1 MSINILFQRHLA
13 TIAATKFDFSLDFV
27 LLFYIFSSSNF
38 MLVALT
44 VSIATFMCL
53 AKITLIKNLVM
64 LQSKKKIKKATD
76 TKFA

>member
-1 MSINILFQRHLA
+1 MLA
-13 TIAATKFDFSLDFV
+13 
-27 LLFYIFSSSNF
+27 
-38 MLVALT
+38 ALT

-64 LQSKKKIKKATD
+64 LQPKKKIKKATD